1 MPSSSHVTPAPVDLE
16 VRNPAGSVDITA
28 ADTEKSTVEVIPERD
43 SADARDLADRTR
55 VALSADGRRLTVI
68 VPEKRVLFGRATRIA
83 VSVTV
88 PLGSTVRA
96 RTASADVRCRGQLD
110 AAEVNTASGDVVLDQ
125 VAGDVEVYTASGS
138 VDVRAGGRVTAHSAS
153 GSIRVGRAG
162 GDVEAHTA
170 SGRVRIGTAE
180 GSVRAQTASGDITVE
195 EASQGAVKL
204 NAASGDLHVGVRA
217 GAVARLDLSSLSG
230 RVRSDLPVEDVA
242 PQDGHTIDIQAQT
255 LSGSV
260 LVTRAAPTP
269 AA

>member
-28 ADTEKSTVEVIPERD
+28 ADTGTSTVEVIPERD

-55 VALSADGRRLTVI
+55 VSLSADGRRLSVL
-68 VPEKRVLFGRATRIA
+68 VPEKRVLFGRSTRIA
-83 VSVTV
+83 VAVTV
-88 PLGSTVRA
+88 PLGSTLRA
-96 RTASADVRCRGQLD
+96 RTASANVRCRGQFE
-110 AAEVNTASGDVVLDQ
+110 AAQVDTASGDVSLDQ
-125 VAGDVEVYTASGS
+125 IAGEVEAHTASGS
-138 VDVRAGGRVTAHSAS
+138 IDVRAAGRTTAHSAS

-170 SGRVRIGTAE
+170 SGRIRIGTAE
-180 GSVRAQTASGDITVE
+180 GSVRAQTASGDISVE
-195 EASQGAVKL
+195 EASEGAVTL

-242 PQDGHTIDIQAQT
+242 PQDGPAVEIQAQT